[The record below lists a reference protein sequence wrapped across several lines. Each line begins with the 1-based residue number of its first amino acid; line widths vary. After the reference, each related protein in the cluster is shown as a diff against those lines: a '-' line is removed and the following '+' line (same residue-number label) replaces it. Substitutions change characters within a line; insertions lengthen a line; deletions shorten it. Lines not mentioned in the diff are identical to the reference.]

1 LSIQA
6 TIPDPSYSNVRRW
19 RRYKLD
25 VPVRLI
31 VSKENKVSIVQ
42 GRGNELNDGGMAV
55 FAGVELR
62 IDETVSIEFTPPYTG
77 QPIRVRGRVC
87 DRDGYRYG
95 IEFLLETEDDR
106 ESVGQ
111 LRAVLAGMGTRI

>member
-1 LSIQA
+1 MSIQA